1 MSLQVCETF
10 TSIQGESS
18 FAGWP
23 CAFVRLTG
31 CNLRCRWCD
40 TAYAYEGGST
50 RSVDRSVDDLVEE
63 VRATGCRLAEI
74 TGGEPLL
81 QAETPELAAR
91 LAALGLTVLVE
102 TNGSQDISVLPPEA
116 IAIVDMKG
124 PTSGEAQRM
133 DLGNLSRL
141 RARDEVKFVIG
152 NRDDYAHML
161 SLLPRLDTAR
171 NTVNA
176 SPLHGALAPAE
187 LARWLLQDRLHVR
200 LNLQQHKHIWPPD
213 ARGV

>member
-1 MSLQVCETF
+1 MSLHVCETF

-23 CAFVRLTG
+23 CAFVRLAG

-40 TAYAYEGGST
+40 TLYAQQADGDGEQ
-50 RSVDRSVDDLVEE
+50 RSVADLAEE

-81 QAETPELAAR
+81 QAETPELASR
-91 LAALGLTVLVE
+91 LAKLGLTVLVE
-102 TNGSQDISVLPPEA
+102 TNGSLDISVLPPEA

-141 RARDEVKFVIG
+141 RAQDEVKFVIG
-152 NRDDYAHML
+152 DRDDYAHML
-161 SLLPRLDTAR
+161 SLLPQIDTAR

-176 SPLHGALAPAE
+176 SPLSGVLAPAE
-187 LARWLLQDRLHVR
+187 LARWLLRDRLHAR

>member
-1 MSLQVCETF
+1 MSLHVCETF

-18 FAGWP
+18 FAGRP
-23 CAFVRLTG
+23 CAFVRLAG

-40 TAYAYEGGST
+40 TLYAQEADGGGEH
-50 RSVDRSVDDLVEE
+50 RSVADLVEE
-63 VRATGCRLAEI
+63 ARASGCRLAEI

-81 QAETPELAAR
+81 QAETPELASR

-102 TNGSQDISVLPPEA
+102 TNGSLDISVLPPEA
-116 IAIVDMKG
+116 VAIVDMKG

-141 RARDEVKFVIG
+141 RPRDEVKFIIG
-152 NRDDYAHML
+152 NQDDYAHML
-161 SLLPRLDTAR
+161 SLLARINTAR

-176 SPLHGALAPAE
+176 SPLFGVLAPAQ
-187 LARWLLQDRLHVR
+187 LARWMLADRLHVR